1 VERLLIFQI
10 GIIERMEKPM
20 SKQYVIYNFI
30 NFFYEGDYVNGMPSL
45 TPFHE
50 DAIIFDLHDA
60 ESMLDKLHKLGFT
73 GLQIKEY
80 VKGLYVEE
88 VIHKCTR

>member
-1 VERLLIFQI
+1 
-10 GIIERMEKPM
+10 
-20 SKQYVIYNFI
+20 
-30 NFFYEGDYVNGMPSL
+30 MPSL